1 MVYRYDDYD
10 ERQER
15 YFEERPKPAPRSS
28 HGEEVRYQK
37 EPPPVERY
45 RNMDKYDPKRRSMFN
60 LIEDEH
66 RKNSNEIAKELKR
79 RSYMESGHADDISYR
94 DRLVWF
100 KFKAKTFSCIA
111 KKLLLG
117 S

>member
-1 MVYRYDDYD
+1 MVLVLVMNDCVVVCRYDDYD

-15 YFEERPKPAPRSS
+15 YFDERPKPAPRSS
-28 HGEEVRYQK
+28 HAEEVRYQK
-37 EPPPVERY
+37 EPPVERY

-79 RSYMESGHADDISYR
+79 RSYMEGGHTDDISYR
-94 DRLVWF
+94 DR
-100 KFKAKTFSCIA
+100 
-111 KKLLLG
+111 
-117 S
+117 